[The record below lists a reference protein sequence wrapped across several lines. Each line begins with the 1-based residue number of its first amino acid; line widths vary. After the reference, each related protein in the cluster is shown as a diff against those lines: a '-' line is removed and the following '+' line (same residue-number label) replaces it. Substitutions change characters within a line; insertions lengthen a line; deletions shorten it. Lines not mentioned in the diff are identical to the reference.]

1 MRNARCTKCTR
12 GATTSTTSTKGTS
25 YTRLRRGGFT
35 LIELMIVVAIV
46 GVLAAIA
53 VPQYQDYVARAQ
65 FTEALSLTTGQK
77 APLAEYYSE
86 KGKCPLNTGRAVGG
100 IPSSI
105 DISGKYVEKV
115 EIVAS
120 AGGKAS
126 DESPSCSMIATFRP
140 KGISKGLEGKIVTV
154 TMRHIGKGP
163 ISWSCSSSA
172 LDRYV
177 PQSCSAEDNEDSGG
191 GDKKA

>member
-1 MRNARCTKCTR
+1 M
-12 GATTSTTSTKGTS
+12 TKGTS

-53 VPQYQDYVARAQ
+53 IPQYQDYVARAQ

-86 KGKCPLNTGRAVGG
+86 KGECPLNTGQSVGG
-100 IPSSI
+100 IPMAV
-105 DISGKYVEKV
+105 DISGRYVEKV
-115 EIVAS
+115 EIVVAAAS
-120 AGGKAS
+120 TGGK
-126 DESPSCSMIATFRP
+126 DPDPSPSCAMIASFRP

-154 TMRHIGKGP
+154 TMRHIDKGP
-163 ISWSCSSSA
+163 IKWNCSSTA

-177 PQSCSAEDNEDSGG
+177 PQSCSADED
-191 GDKKA
+191 